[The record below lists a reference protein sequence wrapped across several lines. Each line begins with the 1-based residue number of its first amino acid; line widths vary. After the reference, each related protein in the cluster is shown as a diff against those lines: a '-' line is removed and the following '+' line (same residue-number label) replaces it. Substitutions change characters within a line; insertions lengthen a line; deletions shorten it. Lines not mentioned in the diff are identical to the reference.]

1 MSYPMRIKS
10 DQIVRH
16 RPGTRGFTLME
27 LLVAIALLGI
37 LAAVA
42 IPSISRS
49 TGSHVVVQES
59 RRLHSRI
66 VEARTRA
73 IAEQRRYRLR
83 VAGGN
88 TYHVEFFTGGVWTP
102 LDTARTLP
110 DGVTMTFD
118 GSSGGNLEFKAH
130 GRVDAARTMI
140 LTDGEHD
147 QSVEVMASGMVRW
160 DANP

>member
-1 MSYPMRIKS
+1 
-10 DQIVRH
+10 
-16 RPGTRGFTLME
+16 ME
-27 LLVAIALLGI
+27 LLVAITLIGI
-37 LAAVA
+37 LAAVS

-83 VAGGN
+83 VAGGT
-88 TYHVEFFTGGVWTP
+88 TYHVEHFTGGVWMP
-102 LDTARTLP
+102 LNTARTLP
-110 DGVTMTFD
+110 DGVTISFD
-118 GSSGGNLEFKAH
+118 GASGGSLEFASH
-130 GRVDAARTMI
+130 GRVDAARTLI
-140 LTDGEHD
+140 LDDGKHD
-147 QSVEVMASGMVRW
+147 QSIEVMASGMVRW